1 MKLVVCST
9 LNSTAHSPANRLRA
23 RDLAWRWVGAK
34 WPKLLPPASDM
45 ARDTVSRSAPG
56 QELMASTS
64 ADGSVWTLS
73 VAHQERHGRRTWMTR
88 AHVTDTGTHDM
99 VGLQTACTDVPDAPL
114 VVAPPRLLGDW
125 VEGLKFEDAGLA
137 VQGAARDVTDQ
148 WQLDA
153 LCQHLLSEARHL
165 PVIALVNRPQSHYYG
180 VDPNGLAENL
190 RGLAHVACI
199 ASHLSQQANARLG
212 QDFAVVHGAAR
223 IFAPGFNANC
233 GPDVETNAAARNAH
247 PLVRDIAAPDAAN
260 PQDAGAFRRLL
271 RRKICAMSVSA
282 NPDLDV
288 KLNLSALQR

>member
-1 MKLVVCST
+1 
-9 LNSTAHSPANRLRA
+9 
-23 RDLAWRWVGAK
+23 
-34 WPKLLPPASDM
+34 
-45 ARDTVSRSAPG
+45 
-56 QELMASTS
+56 MASTS

-153 LCQHLLSEARHL
+153 LCQHLLSEARQL

-212 QDFAVVHGAAR
+212 PDFAVVHGAAR
-223 IFAPGFNANC
+223 IFAPGFKAHAQA
-233 GPDVETNAAARNAH
+233 TAHAH

-282 NPDLDV
+282 NPDMDV

>member
-73 VAHQERHGRRTWMTR
+73 VAHEERHGRRTWMTR
-88 AHVTDTGTHDM
+88 AYVIDAGSHDR
-99 VGLQTACTDVPDAPL
+99 VGLETACTDVPDAPL

-212 QDFAVVHGAAR
+212 PDFAVVHGAAR
-223 IFAPGFNANC
+223 IFAPGFKAHAQA
-233 GPDVETNAAARNAH
+233 TAHAH